1 MNLRVLAVCG
11 ILVSTGC
18 GSMAKTGR
26 VDESVSPDVSGR
38 SIRRIALLA
47 GSNRGDRQV
56 LVRARERLTQAG
68 VNLIRRP
75 GTWETNADAVK
86 AICVQ
91 NPDGTDNVDAV
102 LFVDWDVLTLH
113 HCASGSIAT
122 SITGSYA
129 GIDVLVDRLIRYL
142 GVTPPAAEA
151 K

>member
-1 MNLRVLAVCG
+1 M
-11 ILVSTGC
+11 SK
-18 GSMAKTGR
+18 MGR
-26 VDESVSPDVSGR
+26 IDQSISPDVNGR
-38 SIRRIALLA
+38 NIRRIALIA
-47 GSNRGDRQV
+47 GSTRGDRQV

-68 VNLIRRP
+68 VTLVKRP

-86 AICVQ
+86 GICVQ
-91 NPDGTDNVDAV
+91 TPDATDNVDGV

-113 HCASGSIAT
+113 DCASSSIAT